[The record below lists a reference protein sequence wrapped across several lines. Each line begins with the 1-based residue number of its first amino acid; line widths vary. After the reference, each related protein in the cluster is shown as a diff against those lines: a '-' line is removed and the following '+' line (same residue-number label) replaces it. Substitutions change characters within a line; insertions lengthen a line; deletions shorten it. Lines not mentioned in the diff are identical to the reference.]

1 MKNTNNPTTPS
12 KNLHN
17 IYKLEQLRN
26 STPKTT
32 LTDYKKRAKAKY
44 AQSTL
49 VRHLM
54 KLDSPYKD
62 KYEDT
67 MLCSGI
73 LQQQGDKIQSRY
85 CKHRWCRICNRIRT
99 GKLINGYQEALNN
112 MNDKQFVTLT
122 VKNVPAE
129 NLRSTIEKMIK
140 DFRLIQELRRKK
152 KQKAFNCIRKLECT
166 YNPDSNTYHPHI
178 HVIIEGFRA
187 GSELIFA
194 WLKRN
199 EDSSIKGQDQK
210 KCYDAI
216 ELFKYFAKLTSKSKS
231 DTKYYKGKKI
241 IQEEWHYPEA
251 LDIIFRAIEGL
262 RIIQPMGNIKMVND
276 EIEELEIQVVERL
289 EEKFTLWIYRG
300 SDWIDTDTADMLTGY
315 TPSEKEY
322 NYQRRIRKLHDLN

>member
-1 MKNTNNPTTPS
+1 MQNANNPTTPS

-32 LTDYKKRAKAKY
+32 LTDYRKRAKAKY

-49 VRHLM
+49 LRHLH

-62 KYEDT
+62 KYEDS
-67 MLCSGI
+67 MLCSGVI
-73 LQQQGDKIQSRY
+73 QQQGNKLQSRY

-99 GKLINGYQEALNN
+99 GKLINGYQKALEN
-112 MNDKQFVTLT
+112 MKDKQFVTLT
-122 VKNVPAE
+122 VKNVTAD
-129 NLRSTIEKMIK
+129 NLRPTIEKMIK

-152 KQKAFNCIRKLECT
+152 KQKPLNCIRKLECT
-166 YNPDSNTYHPHI
+166 FNPDTLEYHPHI
-178 HVIIEGFRA
+178 HVIVEGFRE
-187 GSELIFA
+187 GSELIYS
-194 WLKRN
+194 WMQRN
-199 EDSSIKGQDQK
+199 KSADLKGQDIKQ
-210 KCYDAI
+210 CYDAI
-216 ELFKYFAKLTSKSKS
+216 ELFKYFAKLTSKSRS

-241 IQEEWHYPEA
+241 VQDEWHYPEA

-276 EIEELEIQVVERL
+276 EIEEIDVQEVEGV
-289 EEKFTLWIYRG
+289 EEKITIWIYRG
-300 SDWIDTDTADMLTGY
+300 SDWIDTDTAEMLTGY
-315 TPSEKEY
+315 TPTDKEY